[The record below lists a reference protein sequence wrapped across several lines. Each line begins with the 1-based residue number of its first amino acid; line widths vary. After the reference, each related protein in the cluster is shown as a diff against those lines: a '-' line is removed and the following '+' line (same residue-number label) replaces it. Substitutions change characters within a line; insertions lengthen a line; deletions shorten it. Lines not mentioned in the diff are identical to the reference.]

1 MPDGSALPI
10 RGVKVDPA
18 KVDKS
23 PGSVVPEPPR
33 IETVLVG
40 PEDYPVPPST
50 SPRRTGA
57 EAFDDVN

>member
-23 PGSVVPEPPR
+23 PGSVVPNHPR

-40 PEDYPVPPST
+40 PEDYPVPPIDFA
-50 SPRRTGA
+50 PPDWR
-57 EAFDDVN
+57 